1 MLFVWFNSRRLLLSL
16 VGNGLRTEPQNKPEK
31 EKINLQHP
39 IQRQIQSATPFSTT
53 QQHSD
58 DQQICT
64 RGDSVKLPSGKFVS
78 DDIKCQLA
86 LSGFNNTP
94 AVVLERDLFL
104 FGGSKLGTYATNNS
118 AAVRETLSNINYDKQ
133 RGYDYVL
140 AVSCR
145 RTQQENVWNTG
156 TNCDSKKCASSD
168 CEHTH
173 RVWQEL
179 VMAGSLQLLTTPRL
193 CPRYTGQRLVGQ
205 PRNSHRTRRLL
216 IPRPKLTRMWTQQNF
231 KLRNS
236 FPFTSNTVRGFH
248 QEMSTQDKKRLK
260 CTMHP
265 PAARDTCRFTGCVT
279 SSEVGG

>member
-118 AAVRETLSNINYDKQ
+118 AADRDIKHRQTATLTTTNSAAMTTYWQYPAD
-133 RGYDYVL
+133 
-140 AVSCR
+140 AHSR
-145 RTQQENVWNTG
+145 RTSGTQVPTVTQINVHLVIVNTH
-156 TNCDSKKCASSD
+156 TESDSSLS
-168 CEHTH
+168 
-173 RVWQEL
+173 WL
-179 VMAGSLQLLTTPRL
+179 VP
-193 CPRYTGQRLVGQ
+193 
-205 PRNSHRTRRLL
+205 
-216 IPRPKLTRMWTQQNF
+216 
-231 KLRNS
+231 
-236 FPFTSNTVRGFH
+236 SNY
-248 QEMSTQDKKRLK
+248 
-260 CTMHP
+260 
-265 PAARDTCRFTGCVT
+265 
-279 SSEVGG
+279 